1 MPKRLFKKYLPDHQ
15 QLKEYKH
22 LSWFGDHLLDPHLWH
37 LSRRSLAGA
46 GAVGIFCAFIPLP
59 LQMIIAAGF
68 AIILRVN
75 LPFSVALVW
84 ITNPLTMGP
93 LYYATYKLGAW
104 MLNSQILEYD
114 SENTFE
120 WLLSVMDQIW
130 QPLFLGSLTTGTA
143 FAILAYYGILWIWG
157 YYVLNKYRNR
167 HKQG

>member
-15 QLKEYKH
+15 QLKEHKY

-46 GAVGIFCAFIPLP
+46 GAVGIFCAFIPMP

-68 AIILRVN
+68 AIIFRVN

-93 LYYATYKLGAW
+93 IYYTTYKLGAW

-120 WLLSVMDQIW
+120 WLVSVMDQIW
-130 QPLFLGSLTTGTA
+130 QPLLLGSFATG
-143 FAILAYYGILWIWG
+143 AILATIAYYGILWIWG
-157 YYVLNKYRNR
+157 YQVLKKYKNR
-167 HKQG
+167 HI